1 MAHRPG
7 RPSPAWVGG
16 PRWRGNHGARCE
28 RLHGS
33 PQSRPGSANP
43 RRAAGARA
51 ADPGPQQQ
59 GHRRRPGAQP
69 SHGGE
74 PCLPPLG
81 QNPLPQQEPTAA
93 LGFGI
98 RHSDKLHVRPRG
110 PRRLSSVVEQRFCKA
125 KAIGSNPLAGF
136 QLDPAKGQLVLAQQQ
151 RSKTFSLG
159 DASCAAPWAGG
170 CPPWGWRLPSAA
182 AAKSVLR

>member
-1 MAHRPG
+1 MAPL
-7 RPSPAWVGG
+7 PACAGG
-16 PRWRGNHGARCE
+16 PQWRGNPGARCE

-33 PQSRPGSANP
+33 PQSRPGTANP
-43 RRAAGARA
+43 RRAASARA
-51 ADPGPQQQ
+51 AGSGPQQQ
-59 GHRRRPGAQP
+59 GHRSRPGAEP

-74 PCLPPLG
+74 PCLPPFG

-93 LGFGI
+93 LGFGVWH
-98 RHSDKLHVRPRG
+98 RDKLLVGPRG

-159 DASCAAPWAGG
+159 DASSAAPLASG
-170 CPPWGWRLPSAA
+170 CPPWGWRLPSTA
-182 AAKSVLR
+182 AAKAVLR